1 MNGIRSYAVKKGIDQ
16 FTLWKDERPLL
27 GHLDMELTERCN
39 NNCIHCCINLPPG
52 DMTAKK
58 KELSTEEVKAILADA
73 AALGALSVRLTGG
86 EPLLREDFEE
96 IYVFAR
102 RLGLKVLLFTNAT
115 LLTPNLVDLFC
126 RIPPLVEIEIS
137 LYGMKRESYVA
148 VTRTPGSFEAAMR
161 GINLL
166 LKKKVPFV
174 VKGALLPSNK
184 EEIDEFETWAST
196 IPWMNGPPP
205 LAIFY
210 DLRNRRD
217 SEEKNRIIKK
227 LRPSPGGALDILA
240 RRREAYVAEMK
251 EFCSKFTSPP
261 GKRLFTCGAGAG
273 EGHVDAYGNFQP
285 CLLLKHPDTAF
296 ELKNET
302 LKDAITRFVPELR
315 EMRAENPSYLSRCA
329 CCFLNGLCEQC
340 PAKSWMEH
348 GTLDTPV
355 EYYCEITHA
364 IARYLGIL
372 DKAERTWEVKDWMER
387 LEVFTG
393 KDLKQE

>member
-166 LKKKVPFV
+166 LKKKVPF
-174 VKGALLPSNK
+174 
-184 EEIDEFETWAST
+184 
-196 IPWMNGPPP
+196 
-205 LAIFY
+205 Y
-210 DLRNRRD
+210 
-217 SEEKNRIIKK
+217 
-227 LRPSPGGALDILA
+227 A
-240 RRREAYVAEMK
+240 RK
-251 EFCSKFTSPP
+251 
-261 GKRLFTCGAGAG
+261 
-273 EGHVDAYGNFQP
+273 
-285 CLLLKHPDTAF
+285 
-296 ELKNET
+296 
-302 LKDAITRFVPELR
+302 
-315 EMRAENPSYLSRCA
+315 
-329 CCFLNGLCEQC
+329 
-340 PAKSWMEH
+340 
-348 GTLDTPV
+348 
-355 EYYCEITHA
+355 
-364 IARYLGIL
+364 
-372 DKAERTWEVKDWMER
+372 
-387 LEVFTG
+387 
-393 KDLKQE
+393 